1 MKNKALSLTLTML
14 MLCAMVTTALAAPIA
29 TCWDNIARCGA
40 DLTFSGTTANCT
52 ASIVGKSGTTKI
64 NAQMFLQER
73 KSSGRYATVKHWPLQ
88 TTTGSSLNLS
98 EKQTGCTSGTYY
110 RVGVITNVFNS
121 DGTSESITVYSSS
134 AKCP

>member
-29 TCWDNIARCGA
+29 TCWDNIKACNPT
-40 DLTFSGTTANCT
+40 LNFSGTTAICK
-52 ASIVGKSGTTKI
+52 ASIEGESGTTKI

-73 KSSGRYATVKHWPLQ
+73 KSSGSYATVKHWPLQ